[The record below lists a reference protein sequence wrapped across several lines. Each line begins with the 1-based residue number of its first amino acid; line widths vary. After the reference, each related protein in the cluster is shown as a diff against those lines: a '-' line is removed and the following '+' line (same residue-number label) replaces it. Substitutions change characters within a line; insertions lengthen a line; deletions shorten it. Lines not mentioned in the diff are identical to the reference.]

1 MESPLTLQPRPPRNR
16 GPQTVAEFI
25 QRINA
30 EPGGFRRLHEA
41 DLHAPEAVAADDDDI
56 DMVDIVDPDSAP
68 TKSKDIV
75 AARHEL
81 LGNIMAARQSA
92 MLSLDFISL
101 LLSKENPVQAAA
113 TLTPHLR
120 TMVGIGT
127 LGATTLEGPTTLT
140 QTRIPDNKM
149 ITIGK
154 RLIDGNKA
162 ADTALSA
169 AKRLQ
174 KEITL
179 ETKYWAEVL
188 AVSEKGW
195 STFRLP
201 QEPNTMGVK
210 FGFSSAAPEFKAKS
224 VAPMRRAEDGAVR
237 LEHGRMSSEPTRL
250 QVRITQ
256 NGQVVGSSSLPQALP
271 DDAPLEDH
279 VKEARDTI
287 FAYELWHELNRE
299 GRTLLGHDVRLE
311 KSVIAYRADPTRTL
325 IFRLV
330 SLGDDQEDP
339 SDPQEPGPEDDDAE
353 SINLTLH
360 LLLAN
365 AHRQN
370 ELKRSKQSAPNAS
383 KGPPPPYSLLLPI
396 VTYYRHENTLKECT
410 TLLSSYARVL
420 RSAGLNTS
428 FTVTEAPIS
437 QPPTALPSEALISN
451 LLHPSEV
458 QFDLTIT
465 PDSRVRVLARPS
477 SAYGT
482 RFLVFLLPSL
492 RAGARNPLSL
502 SFPPASQD
510 AQTRTAAN
518 IIIAADSFYD
528 NTKELFWYLQNAV
541 PRALALHFAPLIQ
554 ELKAASTA
562 RGQDPTNW
570 IIDFSG
576 KGLVDDDTERFG
588 VRFEFVLDDGET
600 RSPELRVSGDYRDAS
615 AQGRGVVVHRDWRW
629 SVASGENGGSLEEIV
644 RHVLFNGPGGSGA

>member
-30 EPGGFRRLHEA
+30 EPGGFRRLNEA
-41 DLHAPEAVAADDDDI
+41 DLQVPEAVTARSDGTGDDHDVEMADI
-56 DMVDIVDPDSAP
+56 ADPDNAP
-68 TKSKDIV
+68 KSKDIV

-149 ITIGK
+149 IAIGK

-195 STFRLP
+195 SAFRLP
-201 QEPNTMGVK
+201 QEPHTMGVK

-250 QVRITQ
+250 QVRISQ

-271 DDAPLEDH
+271 EDAPLEDR

-311 KSVIAYRADPTRTL
+311 KSVITYRADPTRTL

-339 SDPQEPGPEDDDAE
+339 SGPLEPAPEDDDAE
-353 SINLTLH
+353 SLNLVLH

-370 ELKRSKQSAPNAS
+370 ELKRSKQSAPNAT

-396 VTYYRHENTLKECT
+396 VTYYRHENALKECT
-410 TLLSSYARVL
+410 NFLSSYSRVL
-420 RSAGLNTS
+420 RSAGLNAS
-428 FTVTEAPIS
+428 LTVTEAPIS
-437 QPPTALPSEALISN
+437 QPSAALPSEALISN

-458 QFDLTIT
+458 QFDITIT
-465 PDSRVRVLARPS
+465 PDSRVRLIARPS

-482 RFLVFLLPSL
+482 RFLVFLLPST

-510 AQTRTAAN
+510 SQTRAAN
-518 IIIAADSFYD
+518 IIAADFFYD

-541 PRALALHFAPLIQ
+541 PRALALHYAPIIQ
-554 ELKAASTA
+554 ELKAASP
-562 RGQDPTNW
+562 DPTNW

-588 VRFEFVLDDGET
+588 VRFEFALDSDT
-600 RSPELRVSGDYRDAS
+600 RCTELRVSGDYRDA
-615 AQGRGVVVHRDWRW
+615 AEGREIIHRDWRW
-629 SVASGENGGSLEEIV
+629 SVADGREDNGGSLEEIV
-644 RHVLFNGPGGSGA
+644 RHVLFNGPGGSGS